1 MMCMCNI
8 ERGSIMQEAAI
19 PLLITWQNFY
29 VVIATASAS
38 LTGLMFVTITL
49 VAGIQQRATSDA
61 VGAFS
66 SPSVVH
72 FCVTLFVAAILLA
85 PWPSLWIA
93 GLVLCLVGLGGV
105 GYVLIVLRRMARQTN
120 YKPVLEDWLCHV
132 VLPLVAYIALV
143 GAGIVLPGDPAA
155 AMFVVAAVTL
165 LLLFVSIHNA
175 WDIVLY
181 LAIEMNQ
188 SDNKGQD

>member
-1 MMCMCNI
+1 VHYRKGI
-8 ERGSIMQEAAI
+8 IVQEAAI
-19 PLLITWQNFY
+19 PALMNWQNFY

-72 FCVTLFVAAILLA
+72 FCLALFVAALLLV
-85 PWPSLWIA
+85 PWPALWIA
-93 GLVLCLVGLGGV
+93 GIVLGLVGLGGV
-105 GYVLIVLRRMARQTN
+105 GYVLIVLRRMNRQTN
-120 YKPVLEDWLCHV
+120 YIPVLEDWLCHV
-132 VLPLVAYIALV
+132 VLPLVGYIALV
-143 GAGIVLPGDPAA
+143 GAGIVLPDNATA

-165 LLLFVSIHNA
+165 LLLFIGIHNA

-181 LAIEMNQ
+181 LAIEMNR
-188 SDNKGQD
+188 SDKQGQD

>member
-1 MMCMCNI
+1 
-8 ERGSIMQEAAI
+8 MQEAAI

-72 FCVTLFVAAILLA
+72 FCVALFVAAILLA
-85 PWPSLWIA
+85 PWPTLWIA
-93 GLVLCLVGLGGV
+93 GLVLCLVGLGGA
-105 GYVLIVLRRMARQTN
+105 GYVLIVLRRMSRQTN

-165 LLLFVSIHNA
+165 MLLFVSIHNA

>member
-1 MMCMCNI
+1 V
-8 ERGSIMQEAAI
+8 QEAAI
-19 PLLITWQNFY
+19 SMLMNWQNFY

-72 FCVTLFVAAILLA
+72 FCLALFVAAMLLA
-85 PWPSLWIA
+85 PWPTLWIA
-93 GLVLCLVGLGGV
+93 GLVLGLVGLGGV
-105 GYVLIVLRRMARQTN
+105 GYVLVVFRRMTRQSH

-132 VLPLVAYIALV
+132 VFPLVAYIALV
-143 GAGIVLPGDPAA
+143 CAGIILPGNPTD
-155 AMFVVAAVTL
+155 AMFDVAAVTL
-165 LLLFVSIHNA
+165 LLLFVGIHNA

-181 LAIEMNQ
+181 IAIEMNQ
-188 SDNKGQD
+188 SDNTGQD